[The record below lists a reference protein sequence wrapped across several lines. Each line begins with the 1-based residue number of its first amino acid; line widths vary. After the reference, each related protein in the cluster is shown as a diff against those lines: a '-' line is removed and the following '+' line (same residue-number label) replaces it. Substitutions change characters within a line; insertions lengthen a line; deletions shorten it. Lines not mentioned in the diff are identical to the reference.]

1 MLQAMRS
8 GAKSPIMK
16 FFLLF
21 LAGGFALWG
30 IGDGTTGL
38 IGGSDKAVSAG
49 EESVSPREV
58 AMEFE
63 RTRRNYLPNST
74 VGEALQGG
82 LLNDIMGAMSRDVLF
97 RAENRLLGLTVTRD
111 MQRDAIVNEGSF
123 KDELGNFSEGR
134 FMQTLANAGMSE
146 GEYLQRV
153 DGVLMR
159 DQLVGALA
167 SGSRFDEASARIVA
181 AYDLERRRVRLTSFP
196 VTPETIEAPTESA
209 LAAYFA
215 ENKSVYDA
223 PELRSATIASIS
235 ADLIASSID
244 ITDAEI
250 QAAFENRIDEFS
262 TPETRQIR
270 QMVFDDKATADTALS
285 RLTAGEEFAAV
296 AADMLNWTETDTDL
310 GTVTKSALDPALAD
324 VAFAT
329 AAGTPAGP
337 VETAFGQHILV
348 VDAITEGG
356 AAELDDVKD
365 KIVDALR
372 AEQSIGILYDKA
384 NEFEDALGSGA
395 TLAEAAAKVG
405 GTLAEINNVSRNG
418 LDIDGNPVNG
428 DGADLIQDSAVLDL
442 IWTSAV
448 NETSVIQEGGDD
460 MFFAVRVNSQS
471 PQTERSLNDVKSRA
485 IADWKLVQAI
495 KKAKASAE
503 AAAKANDDNGT
514 ITEPFRRNGLGLDHQ
529 AAGLIANKAFSQ
541 ATGASSIVETGS
553 EAIAV
558 KTIEIVAA
566 KDAEI
571 DETSKIV
578 IEVMN
583 NALQEDMLNMVL
595 LSLSEKHDLQ
605 LNVAPVQQ
613 LLVGSQ
619 Q

>member
-1 MLQAMRS
+1 
-8 GAKSPIMK
+8 
-16 FFLLF
+16 
-21 LAGGFALWG
+21 
-30 IGDGTTGL
+30 
-38 IGGSDKAVSAG
+38 
-49 EESVSPREV
+49 
-58 AMEFE
+58 
-63 RTRRNYLPNST
+63 
-74 VGEALQGG
+74 
-82 LLNDIMGAMSRDVLF
+82 
-97 RAENRLLGLTVTRD
+97 
-111 MQRDAIVNEGSF
+111 MQRDAIVNEDSF
-123 KDELGNFSEGR
+123 KDDFGNFSEGR

-146 GEYLQRV
+146 VDYLRRV

-159 DQLVGALA
+159 DQLFGALA
-167 SGSRFDEASARIVA
+167 SGSRFDEASARILA
-181 AYDLERRRVRLTSFP
+181 AYDLERRRVRLTSFI
-196 VTPETIEAPTESA
+196 VTPEKIEAPSEVA
-209 LAAYFA
+209 LAAYFD

-235 ADLIASSID
+235 ADSIASSLE

-250 QAAFENRIDEFS
+250 QTAFENRIEEFS

-270 QMVFDDKATADTALS
+270 QMVFDNKATADTALF
-285 RLTAGEEFAAV
+285 RLEAGEDFAAV

-324 VAFAT
+324 AAFAT
-329 AAGTPAGP
+329 ATGTPSGP

-356 AAELDDVKD
+356 PAQLEDVKA
-365 KIVDALR
+365 KIAGVLR
-372 AEQSIGILYDKA
+372 AENSIGILYDKV

-395 TLAEAAAKVG
+395 TLAEAAATVG
-405 GTLAEINNVSRNG
+405 GKLAKIENVSRKG
-418 LDIDGNPVNG
+418 LDIDGNPING

-442 IWTSAV
+442 IWASDV

-471 PQTERSLNDVKSRA
+471 PQTERSLSNVKGRA

-495 KKAKASAE
+495 KKAKASAK

-514 ITEPFRRNGLGLDHQ
+514 ISEPFRRNGLGLDHQ

-541 ATGASSIVETGS
+541 VTGASSVIETGS

-558 KTIEIVAA
+558 KTIEIVSAT
-566 KDAEI
+566 DAEI
-571 DETSKIV
+571 AKTSKIV

-583 NALQEDMLNMVL
+583 NALQEDMMNMVL

-605 LNVAPVQQ
+605 LNAAPVQQ